1 MKQTFC
7 EFSTGPRR
15 RTKRLLA
22 EWAPL
27 PAVLPEPGRLLL
39 GSPALPHSGL
49 RLPASVLPSPVPP
62 VFPAILP
69 EPGHVFPPVRPL
81 HLHQLHPSA
90 SASGMALAEVALR
103 RGGAPVTVTPGS
115 QPRPTAGVSSCP
127 SAAPRSR
134 GRGCSSRGRSSRDA
148 PWTSRPGRSSGDFN
162 FTFPSFSM
170 LRCCCAHCQIVR
182 KSHSAQ
188 DQGGQHKSLS

>member
-1 MKQTFC
+1 MIFF
-7 EFSTGPRR
+7 FSTGPRG

-62 VFPAILP
+62 VFLTILP

-90 SASGMALAEVALR
+90 SASCMALAEVALR
-103 RGGAPVTVTPGS
+103 GGGAPVTVSPGS
-115 QPRPTAGVSSCP
+115 QPRPPAGVSSCP
-127 SAAPRSR
+127 SAPPRSR
-134 GRGCSSRGRSSRDA
+134 RRSCCSWGRPSRDA
-148 PWTSRPGRSSGDFN
+148 PGTSRPGRSSGDYMFC
-162 FTFPSFSM
+162 FSIIFFYC
-170 LRCCCAHCQIVR
+170 LNAAAHSETMR

-188 DQGGQHKSLS
+188 DQDAQT